1 MWRGDS
7 LQPSKHLLL
16 LPFDE
21 GEGTPITSTP
31 CVPFDDGEG
40 TPTLLPFDRGE
51 GTPSH
56 NPFNVERILLYNN
69 PFVVERILLYT
80 PIDELHLSTNSKR
93 YESEDL

>member
-1 MWRGDS
+1 MKERGLLS
-7 LQPSKHLLL
+7 QAHLACL
-16 LPFDE
+16 
-21 GEGTPITSTP
+21 
-31 CVPFDDGEG
+31 PFDDGEG

-56 NPFNVERILLYNN
+56 NHFNVERILLYNN

-80 PIDELHLSTNSKR
+80 PIDELQLSTKSKR